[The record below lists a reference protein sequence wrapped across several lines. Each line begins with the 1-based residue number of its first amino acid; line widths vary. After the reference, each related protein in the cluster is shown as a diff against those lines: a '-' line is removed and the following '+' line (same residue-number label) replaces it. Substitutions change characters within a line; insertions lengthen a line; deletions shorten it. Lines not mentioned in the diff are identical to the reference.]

1 MIIKTTFALFL
12 TMYLFPL
19 AKLEILHL
27 DSFFIIQL
35 LSEIVFGMI
44 AGLMLQIVFAI
55 VMMAGEQ
62 IAFTMGFTMASVLDP
77 SSGTNMPITSQILHL
92 IALLFFL
99 AFDGHHLMLLFLSHS
114 LGYIN
119 LGGFYPHENLM
130 HYLNMGMLN
139 IFIIGFTMS
148 FPILGNFSFGR
159 YYFWAFNENYA
170 TIQSFSNWLSY
181 QDSFRI
187 CSSNSYF
194 ACDDAIF

>member
-119 LGGFYPHENLM
+119 LGGFYPHEKFNALSKYGDVEYF
-130 HYLNMGMLN
+130 HYR
-139 IFIIGFTMS
+139 F
-148 FPILGNFSFGR
+148 
-159 YYFWAFNENYA
+159 YDE
-170 TIQSFSNWLSY
+170 FSNT
-181 QDSFRI
+181 
-187 CSSNSYF
+187 
-194 ACDDAIF
+194 

>member
-27 DSFFIIQL
+27 DSFIIQL

-99 AFDGHHLMLLFLSHS
+99 LLMV
-114 LGYIN
+114 
-119 LGGFYPHENLM
+119 
-130 HYLNMGMLN
+130 
-139 IFIIGFTMS
+139 II
-148 FPILGNFSFGR
+148 
-159 YYFWAFNENYA
+159 
-170 TIQSFSNWLSY
+170 
-181 QDSFRI
+181 
-187 CSSNSYF
+187 
-194 ACDDAIF
+194 